1 MSVSN
6 QYYYPMQT
14 NPNQESTCYS
24 TLVQYG
30 SGNRVE
36 SIVNAN
42 QFFNMLCNSNPI
54 QKLNADIRSRIV
66 YPTCSGD
73 KFLAPAC
80 QNRK

>member
-1 MSVSN
+1 MSIFN
-6 QYYYPMQT
+6 QSYYHMQT
-14 NPNQESTCYS
+14 NPDQESTCYS

-30 SGNRVE
+30 SDNRVE

-42 QFFNMLCNSNPI
+42 QFLNMLCNSTPT
-54 QKLNADIRSRIV
+54 QKQHTEMAAQII
-66 YPTCSGD
+66 YPTCDGY